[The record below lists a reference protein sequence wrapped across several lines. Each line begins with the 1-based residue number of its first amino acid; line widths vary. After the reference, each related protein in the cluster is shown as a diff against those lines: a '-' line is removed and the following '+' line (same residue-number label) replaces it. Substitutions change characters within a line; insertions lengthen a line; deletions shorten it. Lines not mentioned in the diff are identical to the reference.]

1 MPFLRDA
8 TSRHSSFYLRQILVF
23 RTNGADAGQIL
34 PIGGTAMLNIDI
46 TLLVTLDALLVEGSV
61 TGAANKLNLSVPAIS
76 RRLSHLRELIHDP
89 LFVQAGRRLA
99 PTPRALELHQ
109 RVRGVLEDLNS
120 ILSQQATPLEKLERT
135 FNLRTTDGFAPHW
148 ALLAERLRR
157 EAPNVSL
164 RFHPHLEGVEALRD
178 RSVDLEITVL
188 KDTGPEVFK
197 QQLFN
202 DRYVGVATTKHPIF
216 KAKTISPR
224 SFTRYGHISASR
236 RGLTH
241 GPIDHAL
248 AVLGLK
254 RDVAIVTPD
263 FQSALATVSASQLIG
278 AIPLSVASLARKSMA
293 LRLFEL
299 PVPTPTIEVSQVW
312 HPRSN
317 GDAAHKW
324 LRQHV
329 RDVFEKQRPLSAH
342 DKQHDLR
349 RF

>member
-1 MPFLRDA
+1 
-8 TSRHSSFYLRQILVF
+8 
-23 RTNGADAGQIL
+23 
-34 PIGGTAMLNIDI
+34 MLNIDI

-61 TGAANKLNLSVPAIS
+61 TGAANRLNLSVPAIS
-76 RRLSHLRELIHDP
+76 RRLGHLRELIDDP

-99 PTPRALELHQ
+99 PTPRALDLHQ
-109 RVRGVLEDLNS
+109 RVRGVLEDLNG
-120 ILSQQATPLEKLERT
+120 ILSEQATPLEKLVRT
-135 FNLRTTDGFAPHW
+135 FNLRTSDGFAGIW
-148 ALLAERLRR
+148 AALVERIRR
-157 EAPNVSL
+157 EAPHVSL

-202 DRYVGVATTKHPIF
+202 DRYVGVAASKHPIF
-216 KAKTISPR
+216 KGKSITPKSYIKYS
-224 SFTRYGHISASR
+224 HVSASR
-236 RGLTH
+236 RGLTQ

-254 RDVAIVTPD
+254 RDVALVTPD
-263 FQSALATVSASQLIG
+263 FQSTLAAVASSQLLG
-278 AIPLSVASLARKSMA
+278 AIPLSVAILAKKTMP
-293 LRLFEL
+293 LRVFEL

-324 LRQHV
+324 LRQHI
-329 RDVFEKQRPLSAH
+329 RDLFETFRTARPPRS
-342 DKQHDLR
+342 
-349 RF
+349 